1 MTGKLKICNFGKNML
16 QIFYVTTLFAAI
28 YLILGFAGGFYE
40 TMVCERPGRNYCRE
54 KILADPSV
62 YYIPGRDCDILDWND
77 QRVSDITTA
86 GNPLARA
93 GAYMWLDPD
102 CASGDA
108 ARISQTVRRESEVR
122 SCVQKRNAAQQ
133 TRRYVRNKVSDSMV
147 HGVLLMILNT

>member
-28 YLILGFAGGFYE
+28 YLILGFADSMSNGLRMARQE
-40 TMVCERPGRNYCRE
+40 LLQR

-62 YYIPGRDCDILDWND
+62 YYIPGRDYDILDWND

-108 ARISQTVRRESEVR
+108 AYHYSDGKTGSEVR
-122 SCVQKRNAAQQ
+122 EAACKAKCCAG
-133 TRRYVRNKVSDSMV
+133 RRADM
-147 HGVLLMILNT
+147 

>member
-28 YLILGFAGGFYE
+28 YLILGFCGFYE
-40 TMVCERPGRNYCRE
+40 QWPGRNYCRE

-62 YYIPGRDCDILDWND
+62 YYIPGRDYDILDWND

-108 ARISQTVRRESEVR
+108 AYHYSDGKTGSEVR
-122 SCVQKRNAAQQ
+122 EAACKAKCCAG
-133 TRRYVRNKVSDSMV
+133 RRADM
-147 HGVLLMILNT
+147 